1 MIKHDSMVSQ
11 KFDKAP
17 EELQFCTNV
26 DQMTAGFE
34 KNLLKNFFVLRR
46 LMDLPNDTS
55 MLTQDQSLPSKW
67 SQNDFIALPKERKY
81 QNCILWLK
89 SPNDAQ
95 ELQLPEAEGMPD
107 SQILLKLVIMGDPTW
122 LCLFKPDLSDRATVK
137 GSLRIKLLIENI

>member
-1 MIKHDSMVSQ
+1 MREEILDELTFKYEGEVVDREMRLVQFKKMIKHDSMVSQ

-26 DQMTAGFE
+26 DQMTAGVE

-81 QNCILWLK
+81 
-89 SPNDAQ
+89 
-95 ELQLPEAEGMPD
+95 
-107 SQILLKLVIMGDPTW
+107 
-122 LCLFKPDLSDRATVK
+122 
-137 GSLRIKLLIENI
+137 